1 VNVPVTMGRRNGV
14 MELRALITQLGSAVR
29 EFVAPHYRP
38 ELYYMR
44 GPGPA
49 YARRMSALEGRRR

>member
-1 VNVPVTMGRRNGV
+1 MTFRYQ
-14 MELRALITQLGSAVR
+14 ITHCMLAFR
-29 EFVAPHYRP
+29 EFIAPRYRP

-49 YARRMSALEGRRR
+49 YARRSRGTFNRPFDL

>member
-1 VNVPVTMGRRNGV
+1 MKLLSMIWQLPSSVRK
-14 MELRALITQLGSAVR
+14 LI
-29 EFVAPHYRP
+29 APHYRP

-49 YARRMSALEGRRR
+49 YARRMATAESTHQTPQFIDASNVR